1 MDFPAPKFLAGILN
15 ILGWFVF
22 WVFRDFFSLF
32 LNSIFKARNAGSDTA
47 GDFAA
52 FFISFLSGRQKH
64 ELLLKHQDQDIIIFS
79 PATSGILRA
88 WSGIGVG
95 VG

>member
-1 MDFPAPKFLAGILN
+1 MFFGFCFREVFSFLLK
-15 ILGWFVF
+15 
-22 WVFRDFFSLF
+22 
-32 LNSIFKARNAGSDTA
+32 SIFKAQNTGSDTA

-52 FFISFLSGRQKH
+52 FLISFLSGRQKH
-64 ELLLKHQDQDIIIFS
+64 KLLLKHRDQDIIIFS